1 MFSNSS
7 NEQKKHNINKFQSQ
21 LKTTYSFIKGI
32 PPSSNW
38 SNHFTSLIFPGGK
51 YLLYISNS
59 FIIVLDLIQKKF
71 CQILSSY
78 KIYPKEKPN
87 ILILLNNEKV
97 LSVVSSGEI
106 IIFGLNDEGNFV
118 EDLKTNKLD
127 KVCPKTKC
135 GIFDKEQNILI
146 LSNEDKIVA
155 YCIEFGEYYNVY
167 TIYEINKK
175 EYFITDMI
183 LIRIGYNNFFAVYNN
198 IGNIIIY
205 KYDTVKYEKALIINN
220 QKKENIYNIIY
231 DKYNNLLFSINKSGT
246 LNIYQLYINQNNISK
261 YDNILSLNNK
271 FNDQK
276 ITEFYLYF
284 SISLIKE
291 DNYSYILITSNQ
303 GRIFLYNIKSNEFKE
318 IAENPHKNSIYSIL
332 INNNTN
338 QAIFFSSDYKISM
351 FDIKFN
357 KKNEPLIDYVTC
369 INTIPSKV
377 KLLKQFGNKIYF
389 IYQIQHQLYINSY
402 DIKKEKNSWDTIRNK
417 VKLRYNEK
425 INSKAMLYNN
435 KENSTYNY
443 NLTLCEIID
452 EERILLINKKNE
464 IIIYNMENEEIDNY
478 LLFLDK
484 EELILDILIMNNI
497 LYILY
502 KTGKFIIY
510 DIKTKKIEK
519 YIICNLIDK
528 GKLLHLKDNI
538 IIIIIKENK
547 SELVQFHLIKNY
559 IIVKL
564 KEIIAPEDFYSYQ
577 YIFPN
582 NNLFYFY
589 AINDT
594 LKIFSMNLTNH
605 YEILREK
612 DNKEIKY
619 QTYLDIINKLNDEN
633 KNLNEKY
640 YEFDSIF
647 QRSDVNKN
655 ALIITNIII
664 NDSFN
669 MICSFSDGSIM
680 YYIIDIDR
688 KIQNNYIINKIIYKY
703 LIKVNFLSINDVTFV
718 NNINNNNENYL
729 ATTSAEQS
737 LKITDPSK
745 CNILNIHF
753 KPNSKNNIKE
763 QLLEN
768 NYIINKSFTN
778 LFSNYFFTQSIK
790 ESNKFS
796 DNFSLPENVEDT
808 SIEVLIYS
816 YFENNKDKNYDSIKK
831 IIEYANNKNKSKKQ
845 NIQYIE
851 AICDYFTKEENK
863 SDKLI
868 FEKEKDT
875 DIIMDVLIES
885 NCYVECLLY
894 VKYKNLGLDVFI
906 NCLEKIKKS
915 IYIKQLSQATK
926 IEKII
931 EYYKNNFK
939 IISI

>member
-1 MFSNSS
+1 
-7 NEQKKHNINKFQSQ
+7 
-21 LKTTYSFIKGI
+21 
-32 PPSSNW
+32 
-38 SNHFTSLIFPGGK
+38 
-51 YLLYISNS
+51 
-59 FIIVLDLIQKKF
+59 
-71 CQILSSY
+71 
-78 KIYPKEKPN
+78 
-87 ILILLNNEKV
+87 
-97 LSVVSSGEI
+97 
-106 IIFGLNDEGNFV
+106 
-118 EDLKTNKLD
+118 
-127 KVCPKTKC
+127 
-135 GIFDKEQNILI
+135 
-146 LSNEDKIVA
+146 
-155 YCIEFGEYYNVY
+155 
-167 TIYEINKK
+167 
-175 EYFITDMI
+175 
-183 LIRIGYNNFFAVYNN
+183 
-198 IGNIIIY
+198 
-205 KYDTVKYEKALIINN
+205 
-220 QKKENIYNIIY
+220 
-231 DKYNNLLFSINKSGT
+231 
-246 LNIYQLYINQNNISK
+246 
-261 YDNILSLNNK
+261 
-271 FNDQK
+271 
-276 ITEFYLYF
+276 
-284 SISLIKE
+284 
-291 DNYSYILITSNQ
+291 
-303 GRIFLYNIKSNEFKE
+303 
-318 IAENPHKNSIYSIL
+318 
-332 INNNTN
+332 
-338 QAIFFSSDYKISM
+338 
-351 FDIKFN
+351 
-357 KKNEPLIDYVTC
+357 
-369 INTIPSKV
+369 
-377 KLLKQFGNKIYF
+377 
-389 IYQIQHQLYINSY
+389 
-402 DIKKEKNSWDTIRNK
+402 
-417 VKLRYNEK
+417 
-425 INSKAMLYNN
+425 
-435 KENSTYNY
+435 
-443 NLTLCEIID
+443 
-452 EERILLINKKNE
+452 
-464 IIIYNMENEEIDNY
+464 MENEEIDNS

-538 IIIIIKENK
+538 VIIIIKENK
-547 SELVQFHLIKNY
+547 SEFVQFHLIKNY

-577 YIFPN
+577 YIFQN

-605 YEILREK
+605 HEILREK
-612 DNKEIKY
+612 DHKEIKY
-619 QTYLDIINKLNDEN
+619 ETYLDIINKLKDEN

-851 AICDYFTKEENK
+851 AICDYFTKEESK

-868 FEKEKDT
+868 FEKEKDM

-939 IISI
+939 IIYI